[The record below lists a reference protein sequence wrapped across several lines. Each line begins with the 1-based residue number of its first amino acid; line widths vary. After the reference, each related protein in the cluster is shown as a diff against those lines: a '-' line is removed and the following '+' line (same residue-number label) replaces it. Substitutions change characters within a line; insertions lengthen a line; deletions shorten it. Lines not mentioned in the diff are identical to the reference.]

1 MRFNWL
7 KDWNKYLKVLFEMKN
22 ILLSKKEKKRKE
34 LNK

>member
-7 KDWNKYLKVLFEMKN
+7 KDWNKYLKVLFEMN